1 MSESKSIEA
10 LVIATFSRRMLLRLK
25 GGGDQYARVKGK
37 RLKPVCGDRVACE
50 PIDNEP
56 ELLITEIL
64 PRDNELNRPDKR
76 GRADVLAA
84 NLSCIAVVVSAVP
97 EPDWFI
103 TDRYLCAAELIG
115 VAGAVIFNKIDLAP
129 PDELARAVLDE
140 YRDIGYEVFECSAK
154 KQTNL
159 KPVNDFLATHTSILV
174 GQSGVGKSSMI
185 NRLLGEARLKTAE
198 ISDSRGEGKHTTVNS
213 AMLFLPGGGSVID
226 SPGVRDYAP
235 VIEQP
240 ESVGHGFREISIAGQ
255 HCRFAN
261 CRHLQ
266 EPGCAVKDAVTDG
279 QISDRRYRS
288 YRRLLNLTRQFAEQ
302 RY

>member
-1 MSESKSIEA
+1 MSQTNPAEA
-10 LVIATFSRRMLLRLK
+10 LVIATFSRRMLLRLDC
-25 GGGDQYARVKGK
+25 GSDQYGRVKGK

-56 ELLITEIL
+56 DLLITEIL
-64 PRDNELNRPDKR
+64 PRDNELSRPDSR
-76 GRADVLAA
+76 GRAEVLAA
-84 NLSCIAVVVSAVP
+84 NLSCIAVVVSAIP

-103 TDRYLCAAELIG
+103 TDRYLCAAELMG
-115 VAGAVIFNKIDLAP
+115 VRGAVIYNKIDVAP
-129 PDELARAVLDE
+129 PDEQSRAVLNE
-140 YRDIGYEVFECSAK
+140 YRDIGYTVFECSAK
-154 KQTNL
+154 KQANL
-159 KPVNDFLATHTSILV
+159 EPVNDFLAAHTAILV

-185 NRLLGEARLKTAE
+185 NRLLGEARLKTGE
-198 ISDSRGEGKHTTVNS
+198 LSDSRGEGKHTTVNS
-213 AMLFLPGGGSVID
+213 AMLFLPGGGRVID

-235 VIEQP
+235 AIEQP
-240 ESVGHGFREISIAGQ
+240 ESVVHGFREISIAGQ

-266 EPGCAVKDAVTDG
+266 EPGCAVKEAVQEG

-288 YRRLLNLTRQFAEQ
+288 FRRLLNLTRQLTEQ